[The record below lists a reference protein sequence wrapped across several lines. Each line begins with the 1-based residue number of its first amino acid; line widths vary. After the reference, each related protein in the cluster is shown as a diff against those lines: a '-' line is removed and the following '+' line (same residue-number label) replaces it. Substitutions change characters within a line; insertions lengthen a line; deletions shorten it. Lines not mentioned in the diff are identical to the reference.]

1 MNYLERYRNG
11 EYERVWDELQSLGST
26 VRQEPYYSLARG
38 VATETMRRVRHN
50 CDLIIPRLRA
60 LGHVFD
66 AYPDGSSYYT
76 QGARA
81 PRVPPSEA
89 DLADI
94 AELEE
99 RVGLIPL
106 SLVAFWQEVGTVDLV
121 GMHPSW
127 PEGLDPLVVYP
138 PEVAISD
145 LDDWEARVEEGEED
159 GAGRFEVGLAP
170 DELHKDNVSGGAPY
184 SVALPDSSADFML
197 LYEPNKLLFVPYLRL
212 AILRWGGFPGYDA
225 QKAPFQ
231 ELGGLVAGLEPF

>member
-11 EYERVWDELQSLGST
+11 EYERVWDELQSLGSA
-26 VRQEPYYSLARG
+26 VRQESHYSSARD

-50 CDLIIPRLRA
+50 CDLIISRLRA
-60 LGHVFD
+60 LGHVFGT
-66 AYPDGSSYYT
+66 YPDGSSYYL

-94 AELEE
+94 AELEM
-99 RVGLIPL
+99 RVGPLTL

-138 PEVAISD
+138 PEAAISD
-145 LDDWEARVEEGEED
+145 LDDWEMRIEEGEED
-159 GAGRFEVGLAP
+159 CAGRFEAGLAP
-170 DELHKDNVSGGAPY
+170 DDLHKDNVSGGLPY

-197 LYEPNKLLFVPYLRL
+197 LYEPNKLLFVQYLRM
-212 AILRWGGFPGYDA
+212 AILRWGGFPGFDT

-231 ELGGLVAGLEPF
+231 ELGDLVAELEPF